1 MSEQSPI
8 TSAMDQAAVTAIR
21 VLAMDA
27 VQKANS
33 GHPGTPVALAP
44 VTYAIWNR
52 FLRYD
57 PLQPLWPNR
66 DRYVLSCGH
75 ASMLL
80 YSMIHLSR
88 IRNLD
93 HNGKVLDEVSLPLDQ
108 IKKFRQLDSRTP
120 GHPEYHHTAG
130 VETTTGPLGN
140 GAGNSVGMA
149 IAGKWLAARYNKPGF
164 DLFTYRVYTQVSDGC
179 LMEGVASEAAS
190 LAAHLKLDNLVWV
203 YDNNHIT
210 IEGETSLAFS
220 ENVGGRFEAYGWHV
234 LHIPDANCL
243 EAITQRLTDAAATKS
258 MPTLV
263 VLNSRI
269 AWGVPGKENH
279 HSAHGEP
286 LGAVAIEGAK
296 VNYGVDPKLQFSVPP
311 EAYEAFQLGMAAKG
325 ATESGKW
332 AALFSSYAKSYP
344 ELAKEIDQMNSR
356 QLPEK
361 WDAGLTEFPWGE
373 FDDPKNPGKKKVAAV
388 ASRDAGGKVL
398 NSLAKNIP
406 WLIGGSA
413 DLAPSTKTRLTF
425 EGAGDFEAVSYG
437 GRNLHFGIRE
447 HAMGAIINGMA
458 LCNLLPYGSGF
469 LIFSDY
475 GRGALR
481 LGSLMNIPAMY
492 VFTHDS
498 IGVGEDGPT
507 HQPIEHLASLRAIP
521 GMLLLRPADA
531 NEVSEAYRAA
541 LLHNHSPSCIILT
554 RQELTTFDRTVCAP
568 ATGLHQGAYV
578 LLDAASGKP
587 DVILIGTGSEVEL
600 CVSAKKI
607 LDAKGIQTRVVSMP
621 SWELF
626 EAYCGKNPDYRESVL
641 PNAVR
646 ARVAVEMASPFGWE
660 RYTGLDGAI
669 LAMRGFGASGPF
681 KDLLKKF
688 NFTLENL
695 VGLASA
701 QVAGKLPLSR

>member
-1 MSEQSPI
+1 MSVQNQI
-8 TSAMDQAAVTAIR
+8 TPSMDQAAVAAIR
-21 VLAMDA
+21 TLSMDA
-27 VQKANS
+27 VQTANS

-57 PLQPLWPNR
+57 PKQPLWPNR

-80 YSMIHLSR
+80 YSMIHLSG
-88 IRNLD
+88 IHHVD
-93 HNGKVLDEVSLPLDQ
+93 HSGKVLPEPSLPLDQ

-120 GHPEYHHTAG
+120 GHPEFRHTAG

-149 IAGKWLAARYNKPGF
+149 IAGKWLGARYNKPGF
-164 DLFTYRVYTQVSDGC
+164 DIFNYRVYTQVSDGC

-190 LAAHLKLDNLVWV
+190 LAGHLKLDNLVWV
-203 YDNNHIT
+203 YDNNRIT
-210 IEGETSLAFS
+210 IEGDTDLAFS
-220 ENVGGRFEAYGWHV
+220 EDVGKRFEAYGWHV
-234 LHIPDANCL
+234 LHVSDANCL
-243 EAITQRLTDAAATKS
+243 ESITKSLQDAGATKGK
-258 MPTLV
+258 PTFV
-263 VLNSRI
+263 VLDSKI

-286 LGAVAIEGAK
+286 LGWAAIEGAK
-296 VNYGVDPKLQFSVPP
+296 SNYGVEPKAQFAVSP
-311 EAYEAFQLGMAAKG
+311 EAYEAFHLGMAAKG
-325 ATESGKW
+325 GLESGKW
-332 AALFSSYAKSYP
+332 AETFSAYTKSHP
-344 ELAKEIDQMNSR
+344 ALAKEIEQMGAHE
-356 QLPEK
+356 LPAN
-361 WDAGLTEFPWGE
+361 WDAGLTPFPWGE
-373 FDDPKNPGKKKVAAV
+373 VDDPKTPGKKKIAAV

-398 NSLAKNIP
+398 NALANNIP

-425 EGAGDFEAVSYG
+425 EGAGDFEAKSFG
-437 GRNLHFGIRE
+437 GRNFHFGIRE

-481 LGSLMNIPAMY
+481 LGALMEIPVLY

-507 HQPIEHLASLRAIP
+507 HQPIEQLASLRAIP
-521 GMLLLRPADA
+521 NMIVLRPADA

-554 RQELTTFDRTVCAP
+554 RQELTTIDRTICAP
-568 ATGLHQGAYV
+568 ASGLHKGAYV
-578 LLDAASGKP
+578 LSDAPGSKP
-587 DVILIGTGSEVEL
+587 DVILIGTGSEVDL
-600 CVSAKKI
+600 CLSAKKI
-607 LDAKGIQTRVVSMP
+607 LDSGGVQTRVVSMP

-626 EAYCGKNPDYRESVL
+626 ESYCDKNPGYRESVL
-641 PNAVR
+641 PRSVK
-646 ARVAVEMASPFGWE
+646 ARVAVEMGSTFGWE
-660 RYTGLDGAI
+660 RYAGSEGAI
-669 LAMRGFGASGPF
+669 LGMRSFGASAPF

-688 NFTLENL
+688 GFTVEHL
-695 VGLASA
+695 VELAMA
-701 QVAGKLPLSR
+701 QAAGK

>member
-1 MSEQSPI
+1 
-8 TSAMDQAAVTAIR
+8 
-21 VLAMDA
+21 
-27 VQKANS
+27 
-33 GHPGTPVALAP
+33 
-44 VTYAIWNR
+44 
-52 FLRYD
+52 
-57 PLQPLWPNR
+57 
-66 DRYVLSCGH
+66 
-75 ASMLL
+75 ML
-80 YSMIHLSR
+80 
-88 IRNLD
+88 N
-93 HNGKVLDEVSLPLDQ
+93 
-108 IKKFRQLDSRTP
+108 
-120 GHPEYHHTAG
+120 A
-130 VETTTGPLGN
+130 
-140 GAGNSVGMA
+140 
-149 IAGKWLAARYNKPGF
+149 
-164 DLFTYRVYTQVSDGC
+164 
-179 LMEGVASEAAS
+179 
-190 LAAHLKLDNLVWV
+190 
-203 YDNNHIT
+203 
-210 IEGETSLAFS
+210 
-220 ENVGGRFEAYGWHV
+220 
-234 LHIPDANCL
+234 
-243 EAITQRLTDAAATKS
+243 
-258 MPTLV
+258 
-263 VLNSRI
+263 
-269 AWGVPGKENH
+269 
-279 HSAHGEP
+279 
-286 LGAVAIEGAK
+286 
-296 VNYGVDPKLQFSVPP
+296 
-311 EAYEAFQLGMAAKG
+311 
-325 ATESGKW
+325 
-332 AALFSSYAKSYP
+332 
-344 ELAKEIDQMNSR
+344 
-356 QLPEK
+356 
-361 WDAGLTEFPWGE
+361 
-373 FDDPKNPGKKKVAAV
+373 
-388 ASRDAGGKVL
+388 
-398 NSLAKNIP
+398 LAKNIP

-600 CVSAKKI
+600 CVSAKKV

-626 EAYCGKNPDYRESVL
+626 EAYCSKNPDYRESVL

-701 QVAGKLPLSR
+701 QVAGQLPLSR

>member
-1 MSEQSPI
+1 MSVQNQI
-8 TSAMDQAAVTAIR
+8 TPSMDQAAVTSIR
-21 VLAMDA
+21 TLSMDA
-27 VQKANS
+27 VQTANS

-57 PLQPLWPNR
+57 PKQPLWPNR

-80 YSMIHLSR
+80 YSMIHLSG
-88 IRNLD
+88 IHHVN
-93 HNGKVLDEVSLPLDQ
+93 HAGEVLAEPSLPLDQ

-120 GHPEYHHTAG
+120 GHPEFRHTSG

-164 DLFTYRVYTQVSDGC
+164 DIFDYRVYTQVSDGC

-190 LAAHLKLDNLVWV
+190 LAGHLKLDNLVWV
-203 YDNNHIT
+203 YDNNRIT
-210 IEGETSLAFS
+210 IEGDTELAFS
-220 ENVGGRFEAYGWHV
+220 EDVAKRFEAYGWHV
-234 LHIPDANCL
+234 LHVTDANCL
-243 EAITQRLTDAAATKS
+243 DAITKALEEAGATKGK
-258 MPTLV
+258 PTFV
-263 VLNSRI
+263 VLDSKI

-286 LGAVAIEGAK
+286 LGWAAIEGAK
-296 VNYGVDPKLQFSVPP
+296 ANYGVEPKGQFAVPP
-311 EAYEAFQLGMAAKG
+311 EAYEAFRLGMATKG
-325 ATESGKW
+325 SHESAKW
-332 AALFSSYAKSYP
+332 AETFAAYSKNNP
-344 ELAKEIDQMNSR
+344 ELAKEIVQMGSH
-356 QLPEK
+356 QLPEN
-361 WDAGLTEFPWGE
+361 WDAGLAPFPWGE
-373 FDDPKNPGKKKVAAV
+373 VDDPKNPGKKKLAAV

-398 NSLAKNIP
+398 NALAKNIP

-425 EGAGDFEAVSYG
+425 EGAGDFEAKSYG
-437 GRNLHFGIRE
+437 GRNFHFGIRE

-481 LGSLMNIPAMY
+481 LGALMEIPVLY

-507 HQPIEHLASLRAIP
+507 HQPIEQLASLRAIP
-521 GMLLLRPADA
+521 GMIVLRPADA

-554 RQELTTFDRTVCAP
+554 RQELTTIDRSVYAP
-568 ATGLHQGAYV
+568 ASGLHKGAYV
-578 LLDAASGKP
+578 LAEAPGGNH
-587 DVILIGTGSEVEL
+587 DVILIGTGSEVDL
-600 CVSAKKI
+600 CLSAQKI
-607 LDAKGIQTRVVSMP
+607 LGSKGVKARVVSMP

-626 EAYCGKNPDYRESVL
+626 EAYCDKNPGYRESVL
-641 PNAVR
+641 PRAIK
-646 ARVAVEMASPFGWE
+646 ARVAVEMGSTFGWE
-660 RYTGLDGAI
+660 RYVGSEGAI
-669 LAMRGFGASGPF
+669 LGMRSFGASAPF

-688 NFTLENL
+688 GFTVEHL
-695 VGLASA
+695 VDLATA
-701 QVAGKLPLSR
+701 QAAGK